1 MTLTDA
7 AANAVRHEAAPAL
20 VLGVAAKRAQSVVA
34 NKVWSAVVGAQ
45 SALID
50 VWSKRAVA

>member
-1 MTLTDA
+1 MKLTNA
-7 AANAVRHEAAPAL
+7 AANSVRHEAAPAL

-50 VWSKRAVA
+50 V

>member
-1 MTLTDA
+1 MKLTNA
-7 AANAVRHEAAPAL
+7 AANGVRHEAAPAL

-50 VWSKRAVA
+50 V